1 MAWVISNVLY
11 SPERLSK
18 QPLRSRCP
26 ADIHILRGKKQLIRA
41 KTSQTEQLGVRDGRK
56 LTARVSEIK
65 VTVCRLVVVRRMQ

>member
-26 ADIHILRGKKQLIRA
+26 ADIHILRGKK
-41 KTSQTEQLGVRDGRK
+41 KTHPRKDVANGTTGCKRWTEVDSTCK
-56 LTARVSEIK
+56 
-65 VTVCRLVVVRRMQ
+65 